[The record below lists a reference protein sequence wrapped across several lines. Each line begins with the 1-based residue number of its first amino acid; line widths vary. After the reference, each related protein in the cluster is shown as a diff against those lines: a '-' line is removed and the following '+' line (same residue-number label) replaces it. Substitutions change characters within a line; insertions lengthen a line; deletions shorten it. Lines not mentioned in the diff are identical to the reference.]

1 MDQNSTAYWAKKWSE
16 WWDSRPDKSKKPG
29 RYPKDLKEGY
39 LNAYKQELANGK
51 KSTKIS
57 LGGRT
62 ASIELRGSGPG
73 DNLKVV
79 YDDTRTVKGGKRRAA
94 SKGGAYTFEEMF
106 EYHKK
111 LFPDAPDE
119 DIAVL
124 THRHL
129 QVNKEELRRLGLI
142 KGETII
148 REHRNPLSNVEG
160 AGEYYRNI
168 PPDDKFFNAWKSN
181 KIPSD
186 EYLER
191 VGIGRT
197 RFETIQRGLS
207 SPYPRITLDEDRR
220 LIRQDL
226 SAPSKFDDIPK
237 LQPRS
242 KAGFEALEFLGGVA
256 RSPGFRRA
264 AAAVPI
270 IGTVVGAASVE
281 ANAAE
286 RDKEIAANPNDP
298 TLPISKTLDQI
309 AGWGDRTSLAALP
322 AAMTPPGA
330 AAVAAGE
337 TVSAVASGI
346 NLVLDGGRA
355 VLNTIFNRPKEDPKQ
370 RAKYVPSNPVYNRLT
385 NR

>member
-1 MDQNSTAYWAKKWSE
+1 MNENSTAYWAKKWSE
-16 WWDSRPDKSKKPG
+16 WYESRPDPSKKPG

-39 LNAYKQELANGK
+39 LNAFKQELADGK
-51 KSTKIS
+51 KSTKID

-94 SKGGAYTFEEMF
+94 SKGGAYTSEEMF
-106 EYHKK
+106 EYHKT

-124 THRHL
+124 THRHM
-129 QVNKEELRRLGLI
+129 QVNKEELKRLGLI
-142 KGETII
+142 KGDDII

-186 EYLER
+186 AYLEQ

-207 SPYPRITLDEDRR
+207 SPYPRIDLEQDRM
-220 LIRQDL
+220 LVRQDMG
-226 SAPSKFDDIPK
+226 APEKFMDPPPLK
-237 LQPRS
+237 PRS
-242 KAGFEALEFLGGVA
+242 PAGEEALRFLGG
-256 RSPGFRRA
+256 RA
-264 AAAVPI
+264 VLNNRFVKALP
-270 IGTVVGAASVE
+270 VVGTALSAATVE
-281 ANAAE
+281 MNRGARAQ
-286 RDKEIAANPNDP
+286 EIKDNPNDP
-298 TLPISKTLDQI
+298 TLKANLVLDEI
-309 AGWGDRTSLAALP
+309 AGWGDRVALGSAA
-322 AAMTPPGA
+322 TGVGA
-330 AAVAAGE
+330 PVAVAAEG
-337 TVSAVASGI
+337 VSTAASLLSLGI
-346 NLVLDGGRA
+346 DGGRA
-355 VLNTIFNRPKEDPKQ
+355 LIKQ
-370 RAKYVPSNPVYNRLT
+370 LAQPLGANADKMPEWERRQRSLMGTR
-385 NR
+385 